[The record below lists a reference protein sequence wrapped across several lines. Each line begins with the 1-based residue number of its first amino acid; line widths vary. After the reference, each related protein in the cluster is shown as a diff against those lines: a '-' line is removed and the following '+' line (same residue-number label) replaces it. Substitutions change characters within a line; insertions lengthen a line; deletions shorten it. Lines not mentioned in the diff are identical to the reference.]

1 LIPKTFSVIRLTTL
15 VRVCQGEQ
23 APVERPLVEEVP
35 VVNLWTYVTT
45 PTPFGAGGDVC
56 PETATLGVRN
66 RHLSKIVTAMSVSV
80 AAASGQGGPEAFA
93 AARREVPT

>member
-1 LIPKTFSVIRLTTL
+1 LTTL
-15 VRVCQGEQ
+15 VGVCQGEQ
-23 APVERPLVEEVP
+23 APVERPPVEEVP
-35 VVNLWTYVTT
+35 VVNHWTYVTA

-66 RHLSKIVTAMSVSV
+66 RHLSKIVTAMSVAV
-80 AAASGQGGPEAFA
+80 AAVADGGQGGPEAFA